1 MDAVFQEAAAK
12 VLTSNWIVLEI
23 LNLHGQ
29 VRMVW
34 PEVEEGLLRRARQ
47 WHYFLHLYAIDEVL
61 ELILI
66 GRIPVTMLLP
76 SLKGYLAG
84 FVQASWYETRA
95 LLWKRSDKGAEL
107 WLGAPQPMAARQ
119 PARCGHELAL
129 EGEPSV
135 VFHNLN
141 MCIGAGSDRPGQPA

>member
-12 VLTSNWIVLEI
+12 VLTSDWIALEN

-47 WHYFLHLYAIDEVL
+47 WHYFLLLHAIDEVL
-61 ELILI
+61 GLILI

-76 SLKGYLAG
+76 SLKGYLAA

-95 LLWKRSDKGAEL
+95 LLWKRPDKGAEL
-107 WLGAPQPMAARQ
+107 WLGAPQPMAARH
-119 PARCGHELAL
+119 PARSGHASAL
-129 EGEPSV
+129 DGEPSAF
-135 VFHNLN
+135 FHNFKL
-141 MCIGAGSDRPGQPA
+141 